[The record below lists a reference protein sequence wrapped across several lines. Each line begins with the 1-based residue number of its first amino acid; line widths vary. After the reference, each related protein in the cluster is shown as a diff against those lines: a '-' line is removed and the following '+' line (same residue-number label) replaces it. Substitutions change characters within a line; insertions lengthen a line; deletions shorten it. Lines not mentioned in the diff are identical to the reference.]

1 MGEIFRYT
9 DRDGDY
15 LRVDARHP
23 DRLRFRAGTDD
34 GGRSDDG
41 AHASDVDRHNV
52 LALHAALGA
61 WLYPTAP
68 GTPDTTLLEQMV
80 RKAAEDAVTAI
91 LPLHLSGAR
100 SQSVS
105 IDPEPH
111 DVGHAEE
118 PAPPCTRVR
127 PGNAHPVSWCAFCGH
142 LWSVHADPTPLER
155 VREFYRSTLSPEAV
169 VPAPKQLVG
178 CECGHRWGVHS
189 KSPRLGCFA
198 TGKDYE
204 GDPLVCECTRTR
216 ESALKMECTCPGVHA
231 PLGIHDAGCRVQP

>member
-23 DRLRFRAGTDD
+23 DRLRFRAGT
-34 GGRSDDG
+34 DDG

-118 PAPPCTRVR
+118 PVPEHHGRLMSELPRRARRESGPTWDDKLWGENTGGAPAVECTCTHRFSR
-127 PGNAHPVSWCAFCGH
+127 GH
-142 LWSVHADPTPLER
+142 
-155 VREFYRSTLSPEAV
+155 
-169 VPAPKQLVG
+169 G
-178 CECGHRWGVHS
+178 
-189 KSPRLGCFA
+189 RLGCNA
-198 TGKDYE
+198 
-204 GDPLVCECTRTR
+204 
-216 ESALKMECTCPGVHA
+216 SSCTCRWTG
-231 PLGIHDAGCRVQP
+231 AGTQ